1 MNIKFTPL
9 IIASLAACALGTYLI
24 LEVDAASINARAS
37 IGTDSIN
44 IYWNDLNDPAVDIY
58 DITQGGTGW
67 LMPPGIEVVRD
78 SRELTPGERIT
89 YTVCAKDR
97 DVREP
102 GSNAWS
108 TVACDSVTV
117 TVPGDTQSG
126 GGNNEV
132 RYPTNQNRAPNA
144 VIDAPSTVF
153 EDTLVELY
161 GNRTTDPNRDDLTY
175 SWSVADYD
183 GYVWEHGVNTNF
195 YAPPLDDGSI
205 RITVSLTVSDGELT
219 GTAHKSIYIRDNT
232 PPEIS
237 GIMYVQSGDV
247 LTVWPTVFD
256 AENNIIEY
264 EWSSSCGAGEPQLFL
279 GKMYGSPLVVDV
291 TDKTGMIC
299 LFLEVSD
306 YQHSDRLWTSVLVS

>member
-1 MNIKFTPL
+1 MDKKFTPL
-9 IIASLAACALGTYLI
+9 ITASLAVCALGTYSI

-44 IYWNDLNDPAVDIY
+44 VYWNDLNDPAVDMY

-67 LMPPGIEVVRD
+67 LMPPGIEVVHD
-78 SRELTPGERIT
+78 SRELTPGERVT

-102 GSNAWS
+102 SSNAWS
-108 TVACDSVTV
+108 TVACGSVTV

-126 GGNNEV
+126 GGDNEV

-153 EDTLVELY
+153 EDTLVELR

-183 GYVWEHGVNTNF
+183 EYIWEHGVNTDF
-195 YAPPLDDGSI
+195 YAPPLDNGSI
-205 RITVSLTVSDGELT
+205 RLTVSLTVSDGELT
-219 GTAHKSIYIRDNT
+219 DTAQKSIYIRDNT

-237 GIMYVQSGDV
+237 TILYTQSGNT
-247 LTVWPTVFD
+247 LTVRPIVFD
-256 AENNIIEY
+256 AENNVIGY
-264 EWSSSCGAGEPQLFL
+264 KWQSSCGQNEPRLFS
-279 GKMYGSPLVVDV
+279 GTMHGNPLVVDV
-291 TDKTGMIC
+291 TNKTGLIC
-299 LFLEVSD
+299 LFLEVFD
-306 YQHSDRLWTSVLVS
+306 YQHSDRLWTNVLVS